1 MLKLNYKL
9 VEQIETE
16 GKALKNIL
24 RENIRKYR
32 KRRNLSQF
40 ALASKIDISTNF
52 LADIEAGNTWVSAQT
67 LVKLAKAFD
76 IEAYELL
83 KPEKEGSNPAEQKKI
98 DQTKEMMDKF
108 SQDLAVVLKNS
119 IDKSVAHL
127 KKQYSIET
135 KIKR

>member
-1 MLKLNYKL
+1 MLKLKYKL
-9 VEQIETE
+9 VEQTE
-16 GKALKNIL
+16 AEEKALKNIL
-24 RENIRKYR
+24 KENIRRYR

-108 SQDLAVVLKNS
+108 SNDLGAVLKNS
-119 IDKSVAHL
+119 VDKSVAHL
-127 KKQYSIET
+127 KKQYSID
-135 KIKR
+135 

>member
-1 MLKLNYKL
+1 MLKLKHKSVKQ
-9 VEQIETE
+9 VEEE
-16 GKALKNIL
+16 EKALKDIL
-24 RENIRKYR
+24 KGNIRKYR

-67 LVKLAKAFD
+67 LQKLAKAFD

-83 KPEKEGSNPAEQKKI
+83 KPEKEGSPPAEQKKI
-98 DQTKEMMDKF
+98 MDKF

-119 IDKSVAHL
+119 VDKSVAHL
-127 KKQYSIET
+127 KKQYLIT
-135 KIKR
+135 